1 MNALARLGRKL
12 AAFFVDDA
20 LLGGATVASV
30 LVATLC
36 RALVGGRPLVAGCVL
51 AGGCLLALT
60 LSVARAAAASPATK
74 PTPM

>member
-1 MNALARLGRKL
+1 MNALARLGGKL

-20 LLGGATVASV
+20 LLGGGTVVSV

-36 RALVGGRPLVAGCVL
+36 RALVGGRPLIAGSVL

-60 LSVARAAAASPATK
+60 LSVSRVAAATTATN
-74 PTPM
+74 PTRM

>member
-20 LLGGATVASV
+20 LLGGVTVVSV

-36 RALVGGRPLVAGCVL
+36 RELVGGRPLVAGSLL

-74 PTPM
+74 STRM